1 MIATLTLEG
10 NLISCRLDNL
20 SSVSNDHCKFNE
32 LECLCCFFWL
42 ICHKKPDEWELLF
55 RIGCFPMTNKNVNAN
70 DTLIV
75 GSDFYRMY
83 PMDV

>member
-42 ICHKKPDEWELLF
+42 ICHKNRMNGNCYLE
-55 RIGCFPMTNKNVNAN
+55 
-70 DTLIV
+70 
-75 GSDFYRMY
+75 SDVFL
-83 PMDV
+83 